1 MAKIIVQKK
10 EITVVTVEDKDYIS
24 LTDMANAK
32 ESESRAADIIKIGCA
47 TAIRSNF
54 LGHGK
59 WFTTPI
65 LKWSNLTT
73 LSQRQDCQALC

>member
-32 ESESRAADIIKIGCA
+32 ESESRAATWPVTLLSDLIYLLR
-47 TAIRSNF
+47 RSRSFIYLN
-54 LGHGK
+54 G
-59 WFTTPI
+59 
-65 LKWSNLTT
+65 
-73 LSQRQDCQALC
+73 